1 MSWEMDKQLEERLKR
16 VQPAPPSDLLEARI
30 EDSLRAK
37 QRQQRMSRIRQ
48 GLSWGGFAVAA
59 SVLIIFGILLFNGRL
74 DLSSPESES
83 PTEPEMV
90 RDLAVEPASDRSG
103 EEDGFEPVVAENNL
117 KGRVDEG
124 IVFLRN
130 GLTARRYRYEF
141 IDRVVWRNPS
151 DGAVIE
157 MEVPRDEVVL
167 VPVQT
172 F

>member
-1 MSWEMDKQLEERLKR
+1 MSLEMDKKLEARLKKAI
-16 VQPAPPSDLLEARI
+16 PAPPSDLLTAGIEQALRQRSRRQHLARV
-30 EDSLRAK
+30 
-37 QRQQRMSRIRQ
+37 RQV
-48 GLSWGGFAVAA
+48 LSWGGLAVAA
-59 SVLIIFGILLFNGRL
+59 SLLIGFGFMLFNGRL
-74 DLSSPESES
+74 DIKSPGLDG
-83 PTEPEMV
+83 EPGAEIE
-90 RDLAVEPASDRSG
+90 AVPVTNGTGAAN
-103 EEDGFEPVVAENNL
+103 DGFRPVVAENNY

>member
-1 MSWEMDKQLEERLKR
+1 MSLEMDKEFENRLKKAR
-16 VQPAPPSDLLEARI
+16 PAPPTELVEARI
-30 EDSLRAK
+30 EKALQARE
-37 QRQQRMSRIRQ
+37 RQKRMARVRQ
-48 GLSWGGFAVAA
+48 FLSWGGLAMAA
-59 SVLIIFGILLFNGRL
+59 SILIVMGILMFNGRL
-74 DLSSPESES
+74 DFEKHSQ
-83 PTEPEMV
+83 EPE
-90 RDLAVEPASDRSG
+90 AVPAQSQTTQSAPEAAVAD
-103 EEDGFEPVVAENNL
+103 EFEPVVAENNL

-141 IDRVVWRNPS
+141 VDRVVWRNPS